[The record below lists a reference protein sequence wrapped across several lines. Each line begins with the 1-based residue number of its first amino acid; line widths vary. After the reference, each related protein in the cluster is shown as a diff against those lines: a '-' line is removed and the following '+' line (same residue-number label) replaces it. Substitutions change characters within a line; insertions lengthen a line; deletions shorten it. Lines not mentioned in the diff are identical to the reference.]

1 MEEALGDHSQ
11 QLEQAQKQAAT
22 QAAATEQASA
32 LQAGLK
38 GVEED
43 QGRMAATV
51 AALVD
56 ADLADRAKQLEAA
69 VAQLEV
75 AASQQ
80 AAAVAELAPSAEL
93 DELRQ
98 GIAAALEEHAARMA
112 AEQAEHAAGV
122 AAKLTALPAP
132 YDDAALLGR
141 VLAAEGGLQR
151 AEEALGTVR
160 AEELPRL
167 RSEAAAQ
174 VQELAGQHA
183 ATAAHVSVIETA
195 VGELR
200 QQTLARHTALEGA
213 VEEQQALAAKQIA
226 ALEAAVTVRL
236 AAVEA
241 AVAAAPAFDD
251 AHLRGEL
258 AAVRAAAQAERAE
271 LQLALG
277 LLASSTQVEHMGREG
292 EMRHAALADKLA
304 SLDGQ
309 LAALSTAQA
318 AALEHVAAA
327 DAVEELR
334 ADAEAR
340 LAELAGH
347 VAALKEVQAA
357 GNAAQETSAT
367 EMEMLR
373 RSFHKA
379 AAGAEEAA
387 AVSSRQLEAVHKEAA
402 AAGQQAARHSTAL
415 QQRLAA
421 VEAELIAQRDRS
433 AAGSS
438 MPASALTEL
447 RLQCEL
453 LQLGAQESAALAAQQ
468 LASLKADFNQHRGA
482 VLGQCSELQEGLE
495 AVPDYGDR
503 LAAAEARLQA
513 AEQRLASAAVAAD
526 VQADVGALRA
536 DLAAQHA
543 SLAGQTAAL
552 DALDTA
558 QHALAASLQ
567 TEVQRLEE
575 RLALTAPVEA
585 VEQLRVAAALERE
598 AVAGQ
603 LGELSAGLKATRVL
617 SGAQQEQLGQL
628 EAVVL
633 QLAPAAAV
641 EKLREVMEG
650 QHDAVAGQLGGLLS
664 ALQAATDAHAEQL
677 SEVQGGLRAAED
689 AAAAAQDA
697 AAALQ
702 HAVAQAQQDAGKV
715 RALQLPQRA
724 AWCGAAEGLV
734 ACPRDLN
741 CKSGCAALVTSV
753 QRCSRNR
760 SLKLA
765 SVPPCLLAGHHQCC
779 RGSPVPRGGAAN

>member
-22 QAAATEQASA
+22 QAAATEQAAA

-98 GIAAALEEHAARMA
+98 GMAAALEEHAARMA

-141 VLAAEGGLQR
+141 VTAAESGLQR

-167 RSEAAAQ
+167 RREAAAQ

-183 ATAAHVSVIETA
+183 VIEA
-195 VGELR
+195 ALGELW

-213 VEEQQALAAKQIA
+213 VEEQQALSAERLA
-226 ALEAAVTVRL
+226 ALEAAVTGRL

-241 AVAAAPAFDD
+241 AVEAAPAFDD
-251 AHLRGEL
+251 AHLRGEV

-277 LLASSTQVEHMGREG
+277 LLASSTQVELMGREG
-292 EMRHAALADKLA
+292 EMRHSALADKLA

-334 ADAEAR
+334 AEAEAR

-387 AVSSRQLEAVHKEAA
+387 AVSRRQLEAVHKEAA

-433 AAGSS
+433 AAGSPV
-438 MPASALTEL
+438 PASALTEL

-552 DALDTA
+552 GALDTA

-567 TEVQRLEE
+567 AEVQRLEE

-598 AVAGQ
+598 AVTGQ

-677 SEVQGGLRAAED
+677 SEVQGALRAAED

-697 AAALQ
+697 AAVLQ
-702 HAVAQAQQDAGKV
+702 HAVAQAQQDAGKA
-715 RALQLPQRA
+715 RAVQLPQRA

-741 CKSGCAALVTSV
+741 FKSGCAALVTSV